1 MRQLSGVVG
10 RFNLITKITIV
21 VSIIVAIAQNGTI
34 GDKNTLLWH
43 IKEDMRFF
51 RTTTSGHA
59 VIMGRKTFE
68 SLGSKPLPKRK
79 NIVITRS
86 DREFEGAYTA
96 HSLEDAIA
104 MAEGDEEIFVIGGA
118 QIYAEA
124 LKCADRMYIT
134 RVERDY
140 EGDTSFPDTDYN
152 VWSLVAEERY
162 ERGEEFDYPFSFLTY
177 DRVKDAK

>member
-1 MRQLSGVVG
+1 M
-10 RFNLITKITIV
+10 

-34 GDKNTLLWH
+34 GDKNALLWH

-59 VIMGRKTFE
+59 VVMGRKTFE

-79 NIVITRS
+79 NIVITRA
-86 DREFEGAYTA
+86 DRSFEGAFTA
-96 HSLEDAIA
+96 HSLEEAIA
-104 MAEGDEEIFVIGGA
+104 MAEGDEEIFIIGGA

-124 LKCADRMYIT
+124 LSVADRMYIT

-140 EGDTSFPDTDYN
+140 EGDTSFPKIDYSK
-152 VWSLVAEERY
+152 WRLVSEERF
-162 ERGEEFDYPFSFLTY
+162 ERGEEFDAPFVFLCY
-177 DRVKDAK
+177 DRA

>member
-1 MRQLSGVVG
+1 M
-10 RFNLITKITIV
+10 

-34 GDKNTLLWH
+34 GDKNSLLWH

-79 NIVITRS
+79 NIVITRA
-86 DREFEGAYTA
+86 DRDFEGAFTA
-96 HSLEDAIA
+96 HSLEEAIA
-104 MAEGDEEIFVIGGA
+104 MSEGDEEIFIIGGA

-124 LKCADRMYIT
+124 LSVADRMYIT

-140 EGDTSFPDTDYN
+140 EGDTSFPDIDYSK
-152 VWSLVAEERY
+152 WRLVSEERH
-162 ERGEEFDYPFSFLTY
+162 ERGEEFDAPFAFLCY
-177 DRVKDAK
+177 DRA

>member
-1 MRQLSGVVG
+1 M
-10 RFNLITKITIV
+10 

-34 GDKNTLLWH
+34 GDKNSLLWH

-79 NIVITRS
+79 NIVITRAERS
-86 DREFEGAYTA
+86 FEGAFTA
-96 HSLEDAIA
+96 HSLQEAIA
-104 MAEGDEEIFVIGGA
+104 MAEGDEEIFIIGGA

-124 LKCADRMYIT
+124 LSVADRMYIT

-140 EGDTSFPDTDYN
+140 EGDTSFPEIDYTK
-152 VWSLVAEERY
+152 WQLVSEERY
-162 ERGEEFDYPFSFLTY
+162 ERGEEFDL
-177 DRVKDAK
+177 

>member
-1 MRQLSGVVG
+1 M
-10 RFNLITKITIV
+10 I
-21 VSIIVAIAQNGTI
+21 SIIVAIAQNGTI
-34 GDKNTLLWH
+34 GDNNSLLWH

-86 DREFEGAYTA
+86 DLTFERALTA
-96 HSLEDAIA
+96 HSLDEAIA
-104 MAEGDEEIFVIGGA
+104 MAEGDEETFIIGGA
-118 QIYAEA
+118 QIYRAA
-124 LKCADRMYIT
+124 LAVADRMYIT

-140 EGDTSFPDTDYN
+140 EGDTSFPEVDYSQ
-152 VWSLVAEERY
+152 WQLVSEERH
-162 ERGEEFDYPFSFLTY
+162 ERGEEYEWPFSFLIY
-177 DRVKDAK
+177 DRL